1 MSKTLQLI
9 VAGLVGGVVGGI
21 IDVIIGK
28 VGAAIIICGGII
40 IVGGVVGYFI
50 NKSR

>member
-9 VAGLVGGVVGGI
+9 VTGLVGGLVGGI
-21 IDVIIGK
+21 IDVIVGK
-28 VGAAIIICGGII
+28 VGAAIVIFGVII
-40 IVGGVVGYFI
+40 IVGGIAGYFI